1 MQRWVESNRHIEEA
15 AIGVADVRAAM
26 LADVACQTEHFLAA
40 ATQAS
45 GASQLHS
52 QIAASWRREEKW
64 RTEKAELL
72 GRLQVC
78 CWQCSTIRAICV
90 KDLAPDIMLLIHCLV
105 HMLGLLGT

>member
-1 MQRWVESNRHIEEA
+1 MNHTLVQRWVESNRHIEEA
-15 AIGVADVRAAM
+15 AVGVADMRAAM
-26 LADVACQTEHFLAA
+26 LADVACQTEYFTAA

-72 GRLQVC
+72 SRLQVRH
-78 CWQCSTIRAICV
+78 SILPRV
-90 KDLAPDIMLLIHCLV
+90 LLLFRQSV
-105 HMLGLLGT
+105 HGLG